1 MQKIVGGMTSGAINA
16 AANQPSNLALREIF
30 GRNLRTLCAREGS
43 VSATCR
49 ALGFNR
55 TQFNR
60 YLTGAA
66 FPRPDVLFHICRHFG
81 VDARILLEP
90 LAQDGPPRMSAE
102 LARVL
107 HEVIDAPLDFRLDQA
122 MLPSGIYRLW
132 RRSFL
137 MPDRA
142 VVSLAR
148 VWRDGLVTRLKSFEP
163 HMVTPHMGDLA
174 RPAMHPC
181 HGIFLRAED
190 GLTLITLFPA
200 TRMLRFSYFRQ
211 GLAGFGSLYPGYS
224 VLGRDHAEGMVR
236 SAGTLLEQLPPPV
249 TGLMALARATGYRDA
264 AEVPALFRSQ
274 LMADQAL

>member
-1 MQKIVGGMTSGAINA
+1 MQKLPNGAPSGAASA
-16 AANQPSNLALREIF
+16 AADQPGNLELREIF
-30 GRNLRTLCAREGS
+30 GRNLRLLCAREGS
-43 VSATCR
+43 VSAACR
-49 ALGFNR
+49 ALGIGR
-55 TQFNR
+55 TQLNR

-66 FPRPDVLFHICRHFG
+66 FPRPDVLYHICRHFG
-81 VDARILLEP
+81 VDGRILLEP
-90 LAQDGPPRMSAE
+90 LQPEEPPRMSDE

-122 MLPSGIYRLW
+122 LLPSGIYRLW

-148 VWRDGLVTRLKSFEP
+148 VWRDGLVTRLKSYEP
-163 HMVTPHMGDLA
+163 HMVSPHLGDHA

-190 GLTLITLFPA
+190 GVTLITMFPA

-211 GLAGFGSLYPGYS
+211 GLAGFGTVYPGYS
-224 VLGRDHAEGMVR
+224 VLGRDNAEGMLR
-236 SAGTLLEQLPPPV
+236 SAGTLLEHMPAPV

-264 AEVPALFRSQ
+264 AAVPAMFRSQ
-274 LMADQAL
+274 LMADRSI